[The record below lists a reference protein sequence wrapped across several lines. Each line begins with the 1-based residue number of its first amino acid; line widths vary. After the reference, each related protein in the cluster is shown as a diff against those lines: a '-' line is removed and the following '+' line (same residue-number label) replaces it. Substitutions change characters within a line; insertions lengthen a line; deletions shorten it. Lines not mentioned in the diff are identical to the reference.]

1 MPGDDVF
8 AALLSRGRRP
18 RSPALWDHSCVMAA
32 RAAAVIGASLLL
44 LYYTCGREGCSCN
57 RSTRSEA
64 SPVIIG
70 CLQRVRLSQKGAY
83 VQVDAC
89 MASFIHIHGLLKYM
103 ASSGPMCGHL
113 KEAIYASGCWGR
125 YPWSQPLCSRYTAVY
140 GISAE
145 GEAVRGRAIFF
156 VIYTHSDKGGW
167 FRGKVCDSFHRFVA
181 DDHLRI
187 SSTFLTGCAHT
198 HGG

>member
-18 RSPALWDHSCVMAA
+18 RSPALWDHSCVMAV
-32 RAAAVIGASLLL
+32 RAAAVMGASLLL

-83 VQVDAC
+83 VYNMCKWMHVWPP
-89 MASFIHIHGLLKYM
+89 SYIHGLLKYM
-103 ASSGPMCGHL
+103 ASSGPICVVVVKRPYMHL
-113 KEAIYASGCWGR
+113 DAGTAIHR
-125 YPWSQPLCSRYTAVY
+125 HSRYAAVTPPCTVY
-140 GISAE
+140 LLGGSGA
-145 GEAVRGRAIFF
+145 RACHFFF
-156 VIYTHSDKGGW
+156 VIYTHSD
-167 FRGKVCDSFHRFVA
+167 RGAGSGARCVTASID
-181 DDHLRI
+181 L
-187 SSTFLTGCAHT
+187 
-198 HGG
+198 